1 MHDNAHGILKLVKL
15 ESSKSELWLEVLLLA
30 LKLGFTAFGGPAAH
44 IAMLREEVV
53 MRRGWLSNER
63 FVDLLGA
70 VNLIPGPNSTELV
83 MHVGLERAGWR
94 GWLAVTLELSR
105 TAIVDVWTFM
115 LTPISGFL
123 LVRYKLNSSYLM
135 LAGVLLGLVVK
146 R

>member
-1 MHDNAHGILKLVKL
+1 MHNNPQGILKLVKL

-115 LTPISGFL
+115 LTLISGFL

-135 LAGVLLGLVVK
+135 MAGVLLGLVVK